1 MVSGVRMADSNPS
14 ALQFIQG
21 RQILGE
27 TALLA
32 GRTSAQVRVIVG
44 QCWSMFLLGNPP
56 TKNDLY
62 GL

>member
-27 TALLA
+27 GASRA
-32 GRTSAQVRVIVG
+32 HQRTSQGDR
-44 QCWSMFLLGNPP
+44 WSMFLLGNPP
-56 TKNDLY
+56 TKNDL
-62 GL
+62 